1 MQSSETTS
9 TYLPRPPQR
18 RLRQPWPRV
27 VHLLIIMGLI
37 SSGLFNLAQP
47 AYAASITVNGTT
59 CTLANAITAANTDT
73 ATSGCPAGSGA
84 DTITIAADV
93 TLAAALP
100 KIASDLTIQGD
111 TPTRFVSGDQKFRV
125 FWVQSGKVTL
135 QNLTIRNGQATGSNG
150 NNGNGST
157 VGGGGGALGAGGG
170 LYIHSG
176 NVTVTNVTFRQ
187 NVAQGG
193 NGARYGTPFSNGQG
207 GHFDNTGGGVA
218 GTPGAAGGFGAGG
231 GSAVVN
237 ALGAGVAG
245 GLGSSHLSRGGA
257 MGGAGS
263 LLGARGLAIDP
274 GNVASGGAGGA
285 IGGGGGGVGPK
296 GTGGGG
302 GGAGGAIFIRMGT
315 LTLNNNTFTQNVA
328 AGGSPGGKG
337 EGAAVFVCTRE
348 INPDCGTLL
357 APGFVLP
364 TQVVVAAAGVALPG
378 TAQGN
383 NSVAA
388 SNVAGQGKTIF
399 PAALVNSINPKPLPI
414 GAANLAGKTMVS
426 RVLAAT
432 QATVSDLPPG
442 LTGVVA
448 LVGGDAHGLALRND
462 GTLVAWGDNSFGQG
476 VVPADLSGI
485 VGIAAGAYH
494 NLALKSDGTLAAW
507 GDNRLGQSTI
517 PAGLSGVV
525 AIAAGG
531 YHNLALKSDGTV
543 VAWGSNALGQ
553 ASVPA
558 GLSDVI
564 ALAAGAEHSLA
575 LKGDGTL
582 VTWGNNGYDQLAI
595 PAGLD
600 DVAAI
605 AVGQYHSLA
614 LRMGGTVVAWGRNDI
629 GQIAVP
635 ADLSDVVMIAANYYH
650 SLALKSD
657 GTVVT
662 WGGNN
667 DGQRDLP
674 ANLGGIVAIAAG
686 GQNTLLIEATDS
698 TPPTTQLTSSEGY
711 NNTTSAQFWFTGED
725 DVTPAPGLTFQCQLD
740 GSAFSEC
747 TSPQSY
753 SNLAVGSHTFAVKAV
768 DAAGN
773 GAVSPESYTW
783 TINPPAPILEVETP
797 GGQQLVVAAQNSST
811 PLDFGTATINRAST
825 VRQITLYNTGNANLV
840 ISGAS
845 FSGAHA
851 GDFSVSGTLPT
862 IAPNSGALLAVTF
875 APTAAGLRQATLTL
889 NSNAAPYSV
898 DLQGTGTAD
907 PYPVLSIP
915 DAAIKVT
922 NNRFTV
928 PVQLAT
934 NGASLAAVGFV
945 LNYANSCLTFDTTD
959 SDNDGI
965 PDAITGLPAAFA
977 PSVSHQ
983 STAAGGALEIALV
996 DDLLPIATMTDG
1008 PLLTLAFG
1016 VASSCVTTDGALSL
1030 GEVGFATTPAVSFG
1044 APNAVDVAG
1053 AATGA
1058 AIPLQFNA
1066 APTAL
1071 ALSNNELSEN
1081 TPAGA
1086 TIGTISVTD
1095 PDGGDTHSYSL
1106 VAGEGDTDNAA
1117 FTLQGTTLKTAVAL
1131 NYEPKP
1137 EYRVR
1142 VRVTDNGGLV
1152 YEQAFVIKTI
1162 DLSEAPTGI
1171 ATTDGPISDGNPA
1184 TVDIKENQPAGT
1196 LVAKLDP
1203 ANPDTN
1209 NSYTYALVA
1218 GAGDTDNA
1226 SFAIVDNQ
1234 LRSAASFDYESK
1246 ASYTIRLQI
1255 TDKLARSVQQPFTIL
1270 INNVEEALNAVD
1282 DLIDPRT
1289 TIFVGGQATTIDVLV
1304 NDQADSG
1311 TLAVA
1316 SVTQPATGGGS
1327 VSNNTTDV
1335 SYTAPNAN
1343 GSTNFTY
1350 RATNGIATSND
1361 ATVSVSYVANNVPGD
1376 CNANGAVTAADFVG
1390 VVLEIFDAND
1400 LPYNNDP
1407 AWWLV
1412 HTGDYA
1418 GSPLGCDANG
1428 RRNGTDPDNPTDSI
1442 TAADIICT
1450 VLLFFGH
1457 ECGSELQAAGAGA
1470 TAQVSVLDTSATAG
1484 TSTVVTVTLDTAG
1497 NGIVAATF
1505 ALVFD
1510 PTAVSFTAEDGNED
1524 GIPDGVVIHAPA
1536 MLEHSVSWN
1545 AAAHRLEVALF
1556 STSLP
1561 LPTLNDGVLATVTL
1575 NVAADAPVESTP
1587 LALELVT
1594 ISDAN
1599 GNDLAVNATD
1609 GTLTIFLPTGQLDS
1623 QLFLPLI
1630 SR

>member
-1 MQSSETTS
+1 MSA
-9 TYLPRPPQR
+9 YLSKGAQTPGQ
-18 RLRQPWPRV
+18 WPRGLR
-27 VHLLIIMGLI
+27 HLWLC
-37 SSGLFNLAQP
+37 LFIVGGSFFALARP
-47 AYAASITVNGTT
+47 AAAATITVNGTT
-59 CTLANAITAANTDT
+59 CTLANAITAANTDS

-84 DTITIAADV
+84 DTLTLTADV

-193 NGARYGTPFSNGQG
+193 NGGRYGTPFSNGQG

-218 GTPGAAGGFGAGG
+218 GTLGAAGGFGAGG
-231 GSAVVN
+231 GSGSTSGRS
-237 ALGAGVAG
+237 GAA
-245 GLGSSHLSRGGA
+245 
-257 MGGAGS
+257 S
-263 LLGARGLAIDP
+263 LLGGQGITFYRETI
-274 GNVASGGAGGA
+274 ASGGNGGA
-285 IGGGGGGVGPK
+285 IGGGGGGGGFK
-296 GTGGGG
+296 STGGGG

-414 GAANLAGKTMVS
+414 GAAKLAGKTMVS

-674 ANLGGIVAIAAG
+674 ANLGGIAAIAAG

-698 TPPTTQLTSSEGY
+698 TPPTTKLTSSEGY
-711 NNTTSAQFWFTGED
+711 NNTTSAQFWFTGD
-725 DVTPAPGLTFQCQLD
+725 DNVTPAPGLSFQCQLD
-740 GSAFSEC
+740 GGAFSEC
-747 TSPQSY
+747 ASPQSY
-753 SNLAVGSHTFAVKAV
+753 SNLAAGSHTFAVKAV

-773 GAVSPESYTW
+773 VAVSPESYTW
-783 TINPPAPILEVETP
+783 TINPPAPVLEVENFDGANA
-797 GGQQLVVAAQNSST
+797 GGQQLVVAAQTTNT
-811 PLDFGTATINRAST
+811 PLDFGTATINLAST

-845 FSGAHA
+845 FTGAQA

-907 PYPVLSIP
+907 PYPVLRVP
-915 DAAIKVT
+915 NAPIKVT
-922 NNRFTV
+922 NSRFTV

-934 NGASLAAVGFV
+934 YGASLAAVGFV

-983 STAAGGALEIALV
+983 STATGGALEIALV

-1071 ALSNNELSEN
+1071 ALSNDELSEN

-1142 VRVTDNGGLV
+1142 VRVTDNGGLT
-1152 YEQAFVIKTI
+1152 YEQAFIIKTI

-1234 LRSAASFDYESK
+1234 LRSAASFDFESK
-1246 ASYTIRLQI
+1246 ASYAIRLQI
-1255 TDKLARSVQQPFTIL
+1255 TDKLARSVQQPFTVL
-1270 INNVEEALNAVD
+1270 IGNIDEAVSAVND
-1282 DLIDPRT
+1282 TIDPRT
-1289 TIFVGGQATTIDVLV
+1289 RIFLGGESSIIDVLA
-1304 NDQADSG
+1304 NDVTGSG
-1311 TLAVA
+1311 ALSVA
-1316 SVTQPATGGGS
+1316 SVTQPAAGGGS
-1327 VSNNTTDV
+1327 VTNNTSNV
-1335 SYTAPNAN
+1335 SYTAPQAN
-1343 GSTNFTY
+1343 GSASFTY
-1350 RATNGIATSND
+1350 QATNGTTTSNN
-1361 ATVSVSYVANNVPGD
+1361 ATVSLSYVANQSRGD
-1376 CNANGAVTAADFVG
+1376 CNSNGNVAAADFIAI
-1390 VVLEIFDAND
+1390 VLEIFDAND
-1400 LPYNNDP
+1400 TPYNSGP
-1407 AWWLV
+1407 AWWLI

-1428 RRNGTDPDNPTDSI
+1428 SRNGVNNSSDSI
-1442 TAADIICT
+1442 TAADITCS
-1450 VLLFFGH
+1450 VLIFFGH
-1457 ECGSELQAAGAGA
+1457 ACGTGLQAAGADQA
-1470 TAQVSVLDTSATAG
+1470 AALSVAAVANGGQTTIP
-1484 TSTVVTVTLDTAG
+1484 VTLKTGGHA
-1497 NGIVAATF
+1497 VAAAAF
-1505 ALVFD
+1505 ALTLGDSAFD
-1510 PTAVSFTAEDGNED
+1510 ATDANGDGLPDAVTLNVPA
-1524 GIPDGVVIHAPA
+1524 GVTKSVNWNAPA
-1536 MLEHSVSWN
+1536 R
-1545 AAAHRLEVALF
+1545 RLEVALYGV
-1556 STSLP
+1556 SLP
-1561 LPTLNDGVLATVTL
+1561 LPTLGDGVLATVTVNG
-1575 NVAADAPVESTP
+1575 NVTP
-1587 LALELVT
+1587 ALTQLSL
-1594 ISDAN
+1594 SDAN
-1599 GNDLAVNATD
+1599 GNDLLA
-1609 GTLTIFLPTGQLDS
+1609 PSRTG
-1623 QLFLPLI
+1623 LFLPLVA
-1630 SR
+1630 R

>member
-1 MQSSETTS
+1 MQSHKTTS

-59 CTLANAITAANTDT
+59 CTLANAITAANTNT
-73 ATSGCPAGSGA
+73 ATGGCPAGSGA
-84 DTITIAADV
+84 DTLTLTADV
-93 TLAAALP
+93 ILAAALP

-125 FWVQSGKVTL
+125 FWVQSGQVTL

-150 NNGNGST
+150 NNGNGGT

-193 NGARYGTPFSNGQG
+193 SGGRYGTPHSNGQG

-218 GTPGAAGGFGAGG
+218 GNPGAAGGFGAGG
-231 GSAVVN
+231 GSGSASGRP
-237 ALGAGVAG
+237 GAA
-245 GLGSSHLSRGGA
+245 
-257 MGGAGS
+257 S
-263 LLGARGLAIDP
+263 LLGGQGATFNP
-274 GNVASGGAGGA
+274 GNIASGGNGGA
-285 IGGGGGGVGPK
+285 IGGGGGGAAGK
-296 GTGGGG
+296 GNGGGG
-302 GGAGGAIFIRMGT
+302 GGAGGAIFIRSGT
-315 LTLNNNTFTQNVA
+315 LSLSNNTFTQNNA
-328 AGGSPGGKG
+328 LGGKPGGKG
-337 EGAAVFVCTRE
+337 QGAAVFVCTSQT
-348 INPDCGTLL
+348 NAACSASLT
-357 APGFVLP
+357 PGSVLP
-364 TQVVVAAAGVALPG
+364 TQSIMAASTVAVSVNKLPG
-378 TAQGN
+378 KPKGN
-383 NSVAA
+383 NVVGAN
-388 SNVAGQGKTIF
+388 NVAGQGKAIF
-399 PAALVNSINPKPLPI
+399 PAPFANSVTSKAPAVGPVKASGRPKI
-414 GAANLAGKTMVS
+414 ISVSSAAQS
-426 RVLAAT
+426 AT
-432 QATVSDLPPG
+432 TADLPAG

-448 LVGGDAHGLALRND
+448 VAGGDAHGLALQND
-462 GTLVAWGDNSFGQG
+462 GSVVAWGDNSLDQG
-476 VVPADLSGI
+476 VVPAGLSA
-485 VGIAAGAYH
+485 VVEIAAGAYH
-494 NLALKSDGTLAAW
+494 NLALKSDGSLVAW

-517 PAGLSGVV
+517 PAGLSGVL

-531 YHNLALKSDGTV
+531 YHNLALLTGGTV
-543 VAWGSNALGQ
+543 VAWGSNAQ
-553 ASVPA
+553 EQISVPA
-558 GLSDVI
+558 GLSGVVAI
-564 ALAAGAEHSLA
+564 AAGAEHSLA
-575 LKGDGTL
+575 LKSDGT
-582 VTWGNNGYDQLAI
+582 VAAWGNNSYGQLDS
-595 PAGLD
+595 PTGLQ
-600 DVAAI
+600 DVTAI
-605 AVGQYHSLA
+605 AAGQYHNLA
-614 LRMGGTVVAWGRNDI
+614 LRTDGTVVAWGRNDI
-629 GQIAVP
+629 GQTAVP

-650 SLALKSD
+650 SLALRMD
-657 GTVVT
+657 GIVIT

-667 DGQRDLP
+667 NGQRDLP
-674 ANLGGIVAIAAG
+674 TNLSGIAAIAAG
-686 GQNTLLIEATDS
+686 GQHTLLIEATDS
-698 TPPTTQLTSSEGY
+698 VPPTTQLTSSEGDS
-711 NNTTSAQFWFTGED
+711 NTTSAQFWFTGED

-753 SNLAVGSHTFAVKAV
+753 NNLAVGSHTFAVKAV

-797 GGQQLVVAAQNSST
+797 GGQQLVVAAQT
-811 PLDFGTATINRAST
+811 TATALDFGTATINRAST
-825 VRQITLYNTGNANLV
+825 VRQITLYNTGNADLV

-1071 ALSNNELSEN
+1071 ALSNDELSEN

-1095 PDGGDTHSYSL
+1095 LDATDTHSYSL
-1106 VAGEGDTDNAA
+1106 VAGEGATDNAA
-1117 FTLQGTTLKTAVAL
+1117 FVIEGTTLKTAVAL

-1142 VRVTDNGGLV
+1142 VRVTDNGGLT
-1152 YEQAFVIKTI
+1152 YEQAFIIKTI

-1171 ATTDGPISDGNPA
+1171 ATTDGPTSDGNPA
-1184 TVDIKENQPAGT
+1184 TLDIQENQPAGT

-1234 LRSAASFDYESK
+1234 LRSAASFDFESK

-1255 TDKLARSVQQPFTIL
+1255 TDKLARSIQQPFTVL
-1270 INNVEEALNAVD
+1270 IGNVDEAVSAVND
-1282 DLIDPRT
+1282 TIDPRT
-1289 TIFVGGQATTIDVLV
+1289 RIFLGGESSIIDVLA
-1304 NDQADSG
+1304 NDVTGSG
-1311 TLAVA
+1311 ALSVA
-1316 SVTQPATGGGS
+1316 SVTQPAAGGGS
-1327 VSNNTTDV
+1327 VTNNTSNV
-1335 SYTAPNAN
+1335 SYTAPQAN
-1343 GSTNFTY
+1343 GSASFTY
-1350 RATNGIATSND
+1350 QATNGTTTSNN
-1361 ATVSVSYVANNVPGD
+1361 ATVSLSYVANQTRGD
-1376 CNANGAVTAADFVG
+1376 CNSNGNVAAADFIAI
-1390 VVLEIFDAND
+1390 VLEIFDAND
-1400 LPYNNDP
+1400 TPYNSGP
-1407 AWWLV
+1407 AWWLI

-1428 RRNGTDPDNPTDSI
+1428 SRNGVNNSSDSI
-1442 TAADIICT
+1442 TAADITCS
-1450 VLLFFGH
+1450 VLIFFGH
-1457 ECGSELQAAGAGA
+1457 ACGTGLQAAGADQA
-1470 TAQVSVLDTSATAG
+1470 AALSVAAVANGGQTTIP
-1484 TSTVVTVTLDTAG
+1484 VTLKTGGHA
-1497 NGIVAATF
+1497 VAAAAF
-1505 ALVFD
+1505 ALELGDSAFD
-1510 PTAVSFTAEDGNED
+1510 ATDANGDGLPDAVTLNVPA
-1524 GIPDGVVIHAPA
+1524 GVTKSVNWNAPA
-1536 MLEHSVSWN
+1536 R
-1545 AAAHRLEVALF
+1545 RLEVALYGV
-1556 STSLP
+1556 SLP
-1561 LPTLNDGVLATVTL
+1561 LPTLSDGVLATVTVNG
-1575 NVAADAPVESTP
+1575 NVTP
-1587 LALELVT
+1587 ALTQLSL
-1594 ISDAN
+1594 SDAN
-1599 GNDLAVNATD
+1599 GNDLLA
-1609 GTLTIFLPTGQLDS
+1609 PSRTG
-1623 QLFLPLI
+1623 LFLPLVA
-1630 SR
+1630 R